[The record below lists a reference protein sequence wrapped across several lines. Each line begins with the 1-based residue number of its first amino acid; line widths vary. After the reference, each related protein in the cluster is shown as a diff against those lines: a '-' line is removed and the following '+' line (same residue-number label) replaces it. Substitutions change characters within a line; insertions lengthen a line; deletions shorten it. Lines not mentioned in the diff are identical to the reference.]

1 MFEKPEDEQSNL
13 FVHDD
18 DEIPELESDDD
29 SDDENDEMPVAAAV
43 DGKKI
48 YIDLTQSDDDED
60 DDKDAND
67 DSDENDTADD
77 GNKHPKLTAVG
88 DDEDDDGNKHM
99 YGDGDVENAS
109 EYYPSGSSQEEDDED
124 DNYADEDEDEAVFDE
139 ADEDL
144 ISNDAENERDV
155 FDEVQLKLV
164 ARLQSAGLADHLA
177 SLVGGRRSIS
187 SIKTLCNRVAR

>member
-1 MFEKPEDEQSNL
+1 MP
-13 FVHDD
+13 
-18 DEIPELESDDD
+18 DD
-29 SDDENDEMPVAAAV
+29 SDDDDY
-43 DGKKI
+43 DGI
-48 YIDLTQSDDDED
+48 HILYM
-60 DDKDAND
+60 
-67 DSDENDTADD
+67 D
-77 GNKHPKLTAVG
+77 GDGRIHPKLTAVG
-88 DDEDDDGNKHM
+88 DDEDDDGNTHPMLTAVDDAVHDGNKHM
-99 YGDGDVENAS
+99 YGDDDDVENAS

-155 FDEVQLKLV
+155 FDEVQIKLV

-177 SLVGGRRSIS
+177 SLVGGRRSLS

>member
-1 MFEKPEDEQSNL
+1 MP
-13 FVHDD
+13 
-18 DEIPELESDDD
+18 DD
-29 SDDENDEMPVAAAV
+29 SDDDDYDGIHILYMDGDGRIHPKLTAV
-43 DGKKI
+43 G
-48 YIDLTQSDDDED
+48 DDED
-60 DDKDAND
+60 
-67 DSDENDTADD
+67 DD
-77 GNKHPKLTAVG
+77 GNKHPKLTAVDDAADDDEYCPSEG
-88 DDEDDDGNKHM
+88 SEEEEDDYDDEDDDGNKHM

-177 SLVGGRRSIS
+177 SLVGGRRSLS

>member
-1 MFEKPEDEQSNL
+1 MP
-13 FVHDD
+13 
-18 DEIPELESDDD
+18 DD
-29 SDDENDEMPVAAAV
+29 SDDDDY
-43 DGKKI
+43 DGIHTLYMYGDGSI
-48 YIDLTQSDDDED
+48 Y
-60 DDKDAND
+60 
-67 DSDENDTADD
+67 
-77 GNKHPKLTAVG
+77 PKLTAVG

-155 FDEVQLKLV
+155 FDEVQIKLV
-164 ARLQSAGLADHLA
+164 ARLQSAGLADHLV

>member
-43 DGKKI
+43 DGKNI

-67 DSDENDTADD
+67 DADENDTADD

-88 DDEDDDGNKHM
+88 DDEDDDGNKHLKLTAV
-99 YGDGDVENAS
+99 D
-109 EYYPSGSSQEEDDED
+109 DDED
-124 DNYADEDEDEAVFDE
+124 DDADGEQ
-139 ADEDL
+139 
-144 ISNDAENERDV
+144 I
-155 FDEVQLKLV
+155 KLV

-177 SLVGGRRSIS
+177 SLVGGRRSLS
-187 SIKTLCNRVAR
+187 SIKTLLNRVAR